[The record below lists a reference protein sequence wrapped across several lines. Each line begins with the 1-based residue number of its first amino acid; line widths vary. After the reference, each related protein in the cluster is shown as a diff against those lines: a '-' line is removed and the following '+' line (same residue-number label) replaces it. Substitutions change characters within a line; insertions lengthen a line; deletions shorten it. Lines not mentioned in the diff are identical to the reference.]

1 MIRPINDQLVEGILT
16 KKLILF
22 WEKELGTDL
31 VIMNNKQISWDVQC
45 TMHRNSLFYWNL
57 DKCPLPISKVL
68 DNAGWDALLEDKK
81 SSKNVIRKNLSFII
95 TWGCCPKILNEKVEY
110 SPEFHGID
118 IAESIP
124 RQKQP
129 CPHTGTIR
137 NVGGSWGS
145 ASMQFQHLTEEALCA
160 TPKHVP
166 VFAQQRCITFSRISD
181 LGNVGKRESK
191 MLPNSTC
198 VQQGRSIKISSFRL
212 WPSHAPCYIYP
223 QKKCRYSVSLLTY
236 VHHAFKFH
244 EMRTFLHN
252 LCTFRGY
259 IRTDMLK

>member
-1 MIRPINDQLVEGILT
+1 MGCC
-16 KKLILF
+16 
-22 WEKELGTDL
+22 
-31 VIMNNKQISWDVQC
+31 S
-45 TMHRNSLFYWNL
+45 MHKNSLFCGNL

-68 DNAGWDALLEDKK
+68 ENAGWDALLEDKK
-81 SSKNVIRKNLSFII
+81 SSKDVIRRNLSFII

-110 SPEFHGID
+110 SPKLHGID

-124 RQKQP
+124 GRKQP
-129 CPHTGTIR
+129 CLHTGTIQ

-181 LGNVGKRESK
+181 LGNVGRRESK

-198 VQQGRSIKISSFRL
+198 VQQRRSIEIFTFRL
-212 WPSHAPCYIYP
+212 WPSHSPCYIYP
-223 QKKCRYSVSLLTY
+223 QKIAGILRVNWPMCITHSNSKKCEHFNTICAHSEAIYTLTCSNSITNQ
-236 VHHAFKFH
+236 
-244 EMRTFLHN
+244 EN
-252 LCTFRGY
+252 L
-259 IRTDMLK
+259 